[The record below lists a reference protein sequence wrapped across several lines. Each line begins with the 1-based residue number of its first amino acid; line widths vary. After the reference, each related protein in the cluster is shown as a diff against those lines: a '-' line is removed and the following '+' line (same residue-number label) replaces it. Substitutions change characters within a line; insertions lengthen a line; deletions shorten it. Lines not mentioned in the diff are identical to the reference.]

1 MVSSIEKMARDSSR
15 MVRRSP
21 VLTILSRVNKNLNKK
36 QSKLTS
42 TNLKNIISTIEIL
55 LKSKSMSKFMILP
68 ETMSTHSLGPELK
81 MLLFQTEA
89 KTLSQATVM
98 LIQML
103 HP

>member
-42 TNLKNIISTIEIL
+42 TNLKNIISIIRNIIERKL
-55 LKSKSMSKFMILP
+55 LK
-68 ETMSTHSLGPELK
+68 
-81 MLLFQTEA
+81 LLVLVQM
-89 KTLSQATVM
+89 KTQPPLRKIKIDRWS
-98 LIQML
+98 
-103 HP
+103 

>member
-42 TNLKNIISTIEIL
+42 TNLKNIISTIRNIIERKL
-55 LKSKSMSKFMILP
+55 LK
-68 ETMSTHSLGPELK
+68 
-81 MLLFQTEA
+81 LLVLVQM
-89 KTLSQATVM
+89 KTQPPLRKIKIDRWS
-98 LIQML
+98 
-103 HP
+103 